1 MDEQICTAIVSM
13 LARIGIKVDL
23 NAQTKSKYFNKILAP
38 NYDTDFYLL
47 GWTPATYDA
56 HNALY
61 TLLGTRDGKRGEV
74 NAGGYSNPTLDA
86 VDREDRCRNGSG
98 EAKCNDQ
105 SVDRDLAEGC
115 ANGSTASAGHR
126 LGRKDRISNWRSQR
140 IISFHTGTSR

>member
-1 MDEQICTAIVSM
+1 M

-23 NAQTKSKYFNKILAP
+23 NAQTKAKYFNKILAP
-38 NYDTDFYLL
+38 NYDTDFYML

-74 NAGGYSNPTLDA
+74 EFRRLFQPHARPA
-86 VDREDRCRNGSG
+86 DREDRCRNGSG
-98 EAKCNDQ
+98 EAKRNDP

-115 ANGSTASAGHR
+115 ADSSVASAGYR
-126 LGRKDRISNWRSQR
+126 LGIETKYR
-140 IISFHTGTSR
+140 TGAASG